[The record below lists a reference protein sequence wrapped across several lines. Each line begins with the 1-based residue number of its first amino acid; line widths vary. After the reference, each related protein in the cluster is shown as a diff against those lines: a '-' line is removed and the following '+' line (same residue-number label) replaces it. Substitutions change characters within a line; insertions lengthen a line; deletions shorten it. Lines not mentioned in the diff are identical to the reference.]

1 MHVRRATQA
10 QRPYVAAEES
20 PMRELV
26 LIAVAFP
33 IAVLVLAALLVT
45 LAIEIISMYGARD

>member
-1 MHVRRATQA
+1 M
-10 QRPYVAAEES
+10 AAEES

>member
-1 MHVRRATQA
+1 MQRKP
-10 QRPYVAAEES
+10 RPYVAAEES